1 MPPAACSR
9 RRNATALKPPR
20 FPILAFDE
28 LRLRLAAGIVFDL
41 KWLVPGES
49 LVSMLWKFCSA
60 NALAPDWLVQQMSP
74 DVDPSVGV
82 VPVRDVISITRMHRL
97 LRLPENVMRASLLDT
112 SLPGRYHPT
121 LRYCRQCAAHGY
133 HCVLYQFKD
142 EDRCPVHQQPL
153 ETRCLSCGKETP
165 YVINTE
171 VLGAPLRCVSCHSH
185 FSYGRLS
192 LLSTIPAMRRQDR
205 AAISRRVLLRSGD
218 TTGER
223 RPEQSVRG
231 ADS

>member
-1 MPPAACSR
+1 MPPDACSR

-28 LRLRLAAGIVFDL
+28 FRLRLALGSVFDL

-49 LVSMLWKFCSA
+49 LVSILWKFCSA
-60 NALAPDWLVQQMSP
+60 NALAPDFLVQQMDP
-74 DVDPSVGV
+74 NVDPSVGV
-82 VPVRDVISITRMHRL
+82 VPVRDVISVTRIHRL
-97 LRLPENVMRASLLDT
+97 LSLPESVLRASPLDT
-112 SLPGRYHPT
+112 PFPGRYYPA

-133 HCVLYQFKD
+133 HCVLYQFED
-142 EDRCPVHQQPL
+142 EDHRPVHQQSL

-165 YVINTE
+165 YIINTDVVE
-171 VLGAPLRCVSCHSH
+171 APFRCVWCHSH

-205 AAISRRVLLRSGD
+205 AVISRRLLLRSGD
-218 TTGER
+218 ATGER
-223 RPEQSVRG
+223 CPEQPVRD
-231 ADS
+231 ADA